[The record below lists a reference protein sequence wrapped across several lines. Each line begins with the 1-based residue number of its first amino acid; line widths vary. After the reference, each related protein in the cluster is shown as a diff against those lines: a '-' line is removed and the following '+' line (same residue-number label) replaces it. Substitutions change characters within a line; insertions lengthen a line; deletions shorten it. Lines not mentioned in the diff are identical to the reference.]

1 MVDVDRVSNGV
12 EIGVEPVI
20 PDPGPPSPPSA
31 PAVAPAEPMSYQ
43 QYQQLSN
50 NNFMKRNVRTKDW
63 TNFAIRD
70 SGEEVEEVE
79 EAVVEK

>member
-70 SGEEVEEVE
+70 SGEEEV

>member
-1 MVDVDRVSNGV
+1 MVEVDRVSN
-12 EIGVEPVI
+12 GVEPVI

-31 PAVAPAEPMSYQ
+31 PAVAPPEPMSYQ

-70 SGEEVEEVE
+70 SGEEVEQE

>member
-70 SGEEVEEVE
+70 SGEEVEK
-79 EAVVEK
+79 AVVEK

>member
-20 PDPGPPSPPSA
+20 PDPGPPSPPS
-31 PAVAPAEPMSYQ
+31 PSSPFVAPAQPMSYQ

-70 SGEEVEEVE
+70 SGAEEEEQ
-79 EAVVEK
+79 AVVEK